1 MPASVPVRAVFLVAL
16 LATGLCT
23 PLRGSTQLTRADT
36 AFAILAVASDFESQD
51 EGDVATSMLYRQ
63 IDGRFPGG
71 LDARTGGAWVDAASP
86 ERSRAGGEM
95 ELRVWSTLY
104 GIWLGV
110 GIPAT
115 LEAERPEA
123 YAAGLLLGGPAGF
136 LAARSFSRWRPVSPG
151 QARAITWGGTWGA
164 LQGWGW
170 ANALGLIGGG
180 DIPLLHDVGNDGG
193 ASEQT
198 LLLASMLAG
207 SAVGVGGGVLA
218 ARREIGPGTATS
230 AMLGGLWG
238 AWFGFASGALLDLD
252 HETNMATIAMVGN
265 AGLAAGAFAGSRWRL
280 SRSRAHLISVGGL
293 LGFAGGSG
301 FVSNTQLGNRYV
313 ELGIVLAGNIAGFAA
328 AAALTRGTG
337 DEDDAGADAQ
347 ASGALLNRSQGGA
360 WSLSA
365 PLPIPVLDRGA
376 CEALIWNVPVLN
388 VRF

>member
-1 MPASVPVRAVFLVAL
+1 MPASVPIHAALVVAL

-23 PLRGSTQLTRADT
+23 PSRASTQLTRADT
-36 AFAILAVASDFESQD
+36 AVALLVAASDFERQ
-51 EGDVATSMLYRQ
+51 GDGDAATSLLYRQ
-63 IDGRFPGG
+63 IVGRFPGT
-71 LDARTGGAWVDAASP
+71 LDAGTGGAWLDAASP
-86 ERSRAGGEM
+86 ERSRAGGEI

-110 GIPAT
+110 GIPAA

-180 DIPLLHDVGNDGG
+180 DIPLGRDVRTNKG

-207 SAVGVGGGVLA
+207 SAVGLGGGVLA
-218 ARREIGPGTATS
+218 ARHEIRPGTATA

-280 SRSRAHLISVGGL
+280 SRSRAHLISLGGL
-293 LGFAGGSG
+293 LGFAGGYG
-301 FVSNTQLGNRYV
+301 VVSNAQLGNRYM
-313 ELGIVLAGNIAGFAA
+313 ELGIVLASNIAGFAA
-328 AAALTRGTG
+328 AAVLTRGTG
-337 DEDDAGADAQ
+337 GEDDAGADAQ

-365 PLPIPVLDRGA
+365 PLPIPVLDRGVH
-376 CEALIWNVPVLN
+376 EALVWNVPVLD